1 MSLLACP
8 HDPYL
13 HTAKEGALPTGRFTI
28 AGAACCHADRDLCRD
43 PQGGPPEGVGSARIL
58 RL

>member
-8 HDPYL
+8 HDPHL
-13 HTAKEGALPTGRFTI
+13 HTAKEGAVPTGWLTI
-28 AGAACCHADRDLCRD
+28 AAAARCHADRDLCRD

-58 RL
+58 LL